1 MATADDSSITTTPGD
16 STLMVVALDFGTT
29 YSGYAFSFRKNPHV
43 IYANQ
48 QWDSGK
54 YHLNSYKTPTCVVIN
69 KDNAEEFFFG
79 YDAEN
84 EYADIQTDNET
95 DRYFFFDRFKMQL
108 HLRKDVSES
117 MKIFDIRG
125 GSLPAIAV
133 FSTAIR
139 ALKDHA
145 LKHVERGGNHIKLE
159 DIKWV
164 LTVPAIWTDKA
175 KTFMRLSAEKAGISG
190 DRLGIALEPEAASIY
205 CQHVYRKMDEESGAI
220 SGPIIVKQGASYL
233 VVDIGGGTLDITAHQ
248 KEIHNKVRELCRPL
262 GAAYGGTAVDRAFM
276 EIFEKIV
283 GPTVI
288 ETLKK
293 EYTSCYFDLV
303 RGFEI
308 LKRKIGNRKSSRP
321 KINFQ
326 IPVAALDTL
335 CQRFLEKSFTQ
346 MLADSE
352 YKDSLTLISDK
363 LQMDKQVVIS
373 LFKNTTEHIIEE
385 IQMTLRQTEPSDVTH
400 FLLVG
405 GFSESDIV
413 QNALKEAFPDKE
425 IIIPDD
431 PTLAVVR
438 GAVLFGHTPDFVS
451 SRFTRYAYG
460 RRIRPVFDESKHD
473 KKRSVK
479 TNGLFR
485 CKDVFERFMKKNTF
499 CSVGTVCNCQY
510 HTFEEMQKK
519 ITIAVYVS
527 DNDDTKYVDEEGC
540 EKLGELVVDIPNP
553 SKERRYVDVEYHFGG
568 TELIV
573 TARVIGTQEE
583 LKAEFQLI

>member
-1 MATADDSSITTTPGD
+1 MATADGSSVTTSPGD
-16 STLMVVALDFGTT
+16 TTLMVVALDFGTT
-29 YSGYAFSFRKNPHV
+29 YSGYAFSFRKNPHM
-43 IYANQ
+43 IFANQ

-54 YHLNSYKTPTCVVIN
+54 YHLNSYKTPTCVVIR
-69 KDNAEEFFFG
+69 KDNPEEFYFG

-84 EYADIQTDNET
+84 EYAEIQTDNET
-95 DRYFFFDRFKMQL
+95 DNYFFFDRFKMQL
-108 HLRKDVSES
+108 HLRKDVSEG
-117 MKIFDIRG
+117 MMIHDIRG
-125 GSLPAIAV
+125 GKLPAIDV

-145 LKHVERGGNHIKLE
+145 LKHVEKGGNHIKLE
-159 DIKWV
+159 EIKWV

-205 CQHVYRKMDEESGAI
+205 CQHIYRKMDDELGAI
-220 SGPIIVKQGASYL
+220 TGPVIVKQGASYL

-248 KEIHNKVRELCRPL
+248 KEIHNKVRELCKPS

-293 EYTSCYFDLV
+293 EYTSNYFDLV
-303 RGFEI
+303 RGFEM
-308 LKRKIGNRKSSRP
+308 LKRKIGNQKSSRP

-326 IPVAALDTL
+326 IPFAALDTL
-335 CQRFLEKSFTQ
+335 CKRFKEKSFPQT
-346 MLADSE
+346 LVDSE
-352 YKDSLTLISDK
+352 CKDSLTLVSDK
-363 LQMDKQVVIS
+363 LQMDKELVKD
-373 LFKNTTEHIIEE
+373 LFKNTTNHIIEE
-385 IQMTLRQTEPSDVTH
+385 IKMTLREAEPADVTH

-413 QNALKEAFPDKE
+413 QNAIKGAFPDKE

-460 RRIRPVFDESKHD
+460 RRIRPKFDESKHD

-485 CKDVFERFMKKNTF
+485 CKDVFDLFMKKDTF
-499 CSVGTVCNCQY
+499 CSVGTVCKCQY

-527 DNDDTKYVDEEGC
+527 DHDDTKYVDDEGC

-553 SKERRYVDVEYHFGG
+553 TRERRLVDVEYHFGG
-568 TELIV
+568 TELTV
-573 TARVIGTQEE
+573 TARVIGTQDV
-583 LKAEFQLI
+583 LKAGFQLI

>member
-1 MATADDSSITTTPGD
+1 MMI
-16 STLMVVALDFGTT
+16 
-29 YSGYAFSFRKNPHV
+29 H
-43 IYANQ
+43 
-48 QWDSGK
+48 
-54 YHLNSYKTPTCVVIN
+54 
-69 KDNAEEFFFG
+69 
-79 YDAEN
+79 
-84 EYADIQTDNET
+84 
-95 DRYFFFDRFKMQL
+95 
-108 HLRKDVSES
+108 
-117 MKIFDIRG
+117 DIRG
-125 GSLPAIAV
+125 GSLPAIDV

-145 LKHVERGGNHIKLE
+145 LKHVEKGGNHIKLE
-159 DIKWV
+159 EIKWV

-205 CQHVYRKMDEESGAI
+205 CQHIYRKMDDELGAI
-220 SGPIIVKQGASYL
+220 TGPVIVKQGASYL

-248 KEIHNKVRELCRPL
+248 KEIHNKVRELCKPS

-288 ETLKK
+288 ENLKK
-293 EYTSCYFDLV
+293 EFTSNYFDLV
-303 RGFEI
+303 RGFEM
-308 LKRKIGNRKSSRP
+308 LKRKIGNQKSSRP

-326 IPVAALDTL
+326 IPFAALDTL
-335 CQRFLEKSFTQ
+335 CKRFLEKSFPQT
-346 MLADSE
+346 LEDSE
-352 YKDSLTLISDK
+352 YKDSLTLVSDK
-363 LQMDKQVVIS
+363 LQMEKELVKD
-373 LFKNTTEHIIEE
+373 LFKNTTNHIIEE
-385 IQMTLRQTEPSDVTH
+385 IKMTLREAEPADVTH

-413 QNALKEAFPDKE
+413 QNAIKGAFPDKE

-460 RRIRPVFDESKHD
+460 RRIRPKFDESKHD

-485 CKDVFERFMKKNTF
+485 CKDVFDLFMKKDTF
-499 CSVGTVCNCQY
+499 CSVGTIRNCQY

-527 DNDDTKYVDEEGC
+527 DHDDTQYVDDEGC

-553 SKERRYVDVEYHFGG
+553 TRERRYVDVEYHFGG
-568 TELIV
+568 TELTV
-573 TARVIGTQEE
+573 TAKVIGTQDE
-583 LKAEFQLI
+583 LKAGFQLI